1 MVNWGH
7 TGFPRSRLGHLVL
20 KCRIPHRSRRG
31 GNQPTNIEIVRS
43 ICGILDEKIPDS
55 QYVPHE
61 SLIESVRD
69 RPGHDRRYAM
79 DITKIGQELGWEPR
93 QWLESGLEKTIE
105 WYLNNPEWAAAV
117 NDKADYQEWLDIN
130 YKKRGNI
137 S

>member
-1 MVNWGH
+1 
-7 TGFPRSRLGHLVL
+7 
-20 KCRIPHRSRRG
+20 
-31 GNQPTNIEIVRS
+31 
-43 ICGILDEKIPDS
+43 
-55 QYVPHE
+55 
-61 SLIESVRD
+61 
-69 RPGHDRRYAM
+69 M